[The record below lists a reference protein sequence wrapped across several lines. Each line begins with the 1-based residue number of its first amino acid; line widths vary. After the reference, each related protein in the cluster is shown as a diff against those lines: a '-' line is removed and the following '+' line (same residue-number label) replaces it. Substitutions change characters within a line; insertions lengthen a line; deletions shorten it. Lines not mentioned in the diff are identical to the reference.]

1 MSDVKNNPLH
11 AAAHADGSEG
21 ESFGEKAARMIDDP
35 VGSVVAGIAFP
46 TAAVGVVIGG
56 IWGLGFVY

>member
-1 MSDVKNNPLH
+1 MSEAENQVIDTPRTEETLG
-11 AAAHADGSEG
+11 D
-21 ESFGEKAARMIDDP
+21 KAARWIDDP

-46 TAAVGVVIGG
+46 TAAFGIVLGG

>member
-1 MSDVKNNPLH
+1 MSNAENLAKDVPVIKETL
-11 AAAHADGSEG
+11 ST
-21 ESFGEKAARMIDDP
+21 KTARWIDDP

-46 TAAVGVVIGG
+46 TAAVGIVMGG

>member
-1 MSDVKNNPLH
+1 MSNTENQANKTPTTPETLGD
-11 AAAHADGSEG
+11 
-21 ESFGEKAARMIDDP
+21 KAARWIDDP

-46 TAAVGVVIGG
+46 TAAVGIVMGG

>member
-1 MSDVKNNPLH
+1 MSNNVNSDLH
-11 AAAHADGSEG
+11 AATTKET
-21 ESFGEKAARMIDDP
+21 FGEKTARWIDDP

-46 TAAVGVVIGG
+46 TAAVGIVIGG

>member
-1 MSDVKNNPLH
+1 MSEAQNQANETPRTQETLGD
-11 AAAHADGSEG
+11 
-21 ESFGEKAARMIDDP
+21 KAARWIDDP

-46 TAAVGVVIGG
+46 TAAVGIVMGG

>member
-1 MSDVKNNPLH
+1 MSNAENPVNTPATDETL
-11 AAAHADGSEG
+11 
-21 ESFGEKAARMIDDP
+21 GEKAARWIDDP

-46 TAAVGVVIGG
+46 TAAVGIVMGG

>member
-1 MSDVKNNPLH
+1 MSNIENNAH
-11 AAAHADGSEG
+11 QSAAVTD
-21 ESFGEKAARMIDDP
+21 ESLGAKAARWIDDP

-46 TAAVGVVIGG
+46 TAAVSVVIGG